1 MVKKIALKDAKL
13 DELTQKL
20 VFTREELSRN
30 QGKPCY
36 LLEFY
41 TGTNQYFYQIDA
53 KSGSII
59 YAGKF
64 ITLSEAKKIAFSGFG
79 WSWTLHPDR
88 LRC

>member
-1 MVKKIALKDAKL
+1 MLLSVYRSSSLGGRKKIALKDAKL
-13 DELTQKL
+13 DELTQKI

-41 TGTNQYFYQIDA
+41 TGANQYFYQIDA

-64 ITLSEAKKIAFSGFG
+64 NHSFRSEENRPG
-79 WSWTLHPDR
+79 
-88 LRC
+88 